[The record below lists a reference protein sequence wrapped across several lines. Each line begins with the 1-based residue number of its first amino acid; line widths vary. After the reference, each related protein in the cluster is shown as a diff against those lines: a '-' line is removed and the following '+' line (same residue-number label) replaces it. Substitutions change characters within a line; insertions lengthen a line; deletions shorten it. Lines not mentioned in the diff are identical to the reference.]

1 MLSPKQLGSSHGRLV
16 ILSAW
21 NWLVSTINLLVDH
34 LYIWTSMLNSM
45 MIFITIGRRVA
56 HFTLR
61 LYCNIIWTIQTEP
74 RGELVLNILFRG
86 RPKHLLRS
94 RAPKAMSNCRSMRWS
109 FVDFRRRSFFGVGLD
124 GLRGVFSVS
133 VEVQKHPI
141 HFECF
146 IFLCTKLCYRKKR
159 AMVDTLK
166 RLWFAN
172 RLFIYKWFK
181 IEFESRKVTSLR
193 VDQIKLYCAQQ
204 EAPLRFY
211 AAKLPHQ
218 LPVPVVHYV
227 PFSLRE
233 GSGRGKS
240 CRERDT
246 PLPKTKLPRRSY

>member
-34 LYIWTSMLNSM
+34 LYIWTSMLNCM

-109 FVDFRRRSFFGVGLD
+109 FAYFRRRSFFGVGLD
-124 GLRGVFSVS
+124 GLRGIFFSQCWS
-133 VEVQKHPI
+133 
-141 HFECF
+141 
-146 IFLCTKLCYRKKR
+146 
-159 AMVDTLK
+159 
-166 RLWFAN
+166 
-172 RLFIYKWFK
+172 
-181 IEFESRKVTSLR
+181 
-193 VDQIKLYCAQQ
+193 
-204 EAPLRFY
+204 
-211 AAKLPHQ
+211 
-218 LPVPVVHYV
+218 
-227 PFSLRE
+227 
-233 GSGRGKS
+233 
-240 CRERDT
+240 
-246 PLPKTKLPRRSY
+246 PKTSYPFWVLYLFVYQALLPEKTCDGWYT